1 MLYQIDDRINLQSQL
16 TQYSESKM
24 EEKSWQGFRES
35 GFRVFFVGLF
45 SLLIAFII
53 YSKLT
58 MPSSDPLSV
67 ESHELI
73 ELAYGM
79 LAIIAA
85 SMASSLYGAYI
96 IFQSHQM
103 RTAVGAGSGRSLISF
118 ITNAFSN
125 RKYWTI
131 MVVAAISYGIFFGF
145 LSQIL
150 VYRPDVSFT
159 ERGIEV
165 PSVDMIPCC
174 SAPGYMPM
182 LTVYITDHFLIL
194 IIPVN
199 VILAAVV
206 SMLVGFNVALSIFA
220 YRMKRSMHAKTSLVG
235 GIGATSGLFVGC
247 PTCAGSIL
255 SAVLGVGVAGAGT
268 SASVLAPFH
277 TLFIAASI
285 PALII
290 APFLIAR
297 SIRSLSSCSS
307 SNSNN
312 NNLT

>member
-1 MLYQIDDRINLQSQL
+1 MD
-16 TQYSESKM
+16 
-24 EEKSWQGFRES
+24 EKRWQAMRES
-35 GFRVFFVGLF
+35 GFRVLFVGLF
-45 SLLIAFII
+45 SLVIAFVI
-53 YSKLT
+53 YSRLT
-58 MPSSDPLSV
+58 VPSSDATAVVMATQLTN
-67 ESHELI
+67 
-73 ELAYGM
+73 LAYAM
-79 LAIIAA
+79 LAITAA
-85 SMASSLYGAYI
+85 SMAAMAYGTYT
-96 IFQSHQM
+96 IFRSEQM
-103 RTAVGAGSGRSLISF
+103 RTAGTSSLVSF
-118 ITNAFSN
+118 ITGAFASRN
-125 RKYWTI
+125 YWKI
-131 MVVAAISYGIFFGF
+131 MAIAAIGYGIFFGF

-220 YRMKRSMHAKTSLVG
+220 YRMKSSMHAKTSLVG

-268 SASVLAPFH
+268 SASVLAPFQ

-297 SIRSLSSCSS
+297 SIKSLSSCSS
-307 SNSNN
+307 SSSSSN